1 MEKSPIVLFDGVCN
15 FCNYWVNFI
24 IKHDKKG
31 QLRFAS
37 LQGEYGQLMQA
48 KFNLDNTKLDS
59 VILVLN
65 DQVYLYS
72 DAVIGIGQQLGG
84 IFKLA
89 LIFKIIPRPILDYIY
104 KFIAKNRYRWFGQRD
119 SCMMPTPEL
128 KNKFL
133 V

>member
-1 MEKSPIVLFDGVCN
+1 
-15 FCNYWVNFI
+15 
-24 IKHDKKG
+24 
-31 QLRFAS
+31 
-37 LQGEYGQLMQA
+37 MQS
-48 KFNLDNTKLDS
+48 KFNLDSTKLDS

-89 LIFKIIPRPILDYIY
+89 ILFKIIPRPIRDYIY
-104 KFIAKNRYRWFGQRD
+104 KLIAKNRYRWFGQRD

>member
-89 LIFKIIPRPILDYIY
+89 LIFKIIPRPIRDYIY

>member
-1 MEKSPIVLFDGVCN
+1 MGKAPIILFDGVCN

-84 IFKLA
+84 LFKLA
-89 LIFKIIPRPILDYIY
+89 LIFKIIPRPIRDSIY

-119 SCMMPTPEL
+119 SCMMPTQEL

>member
-1 MEKSPIVLFDGVCN
+1 MEKVPIVLFDGVCN
-15 FCNYWVNFI
+15 FCNYWVNFM

-31 QLRFAS
+31 LLRFAS
-37 LQGEYGQLMQA
+37 LQGEYGQKMQS
-48 KFNLDNTKLDS
+48 KFNLDKTKLDS
-59 VILVLN
+59 VILVSN
-65 DQVYLYS
+65 NKVYFYS

-89 LIFKIIPRPILDYIY
+89 VILKIIPRSIRDYLY
-104 KFIAKNRYRWFGQRD
+104 KFVAKNRYRWFGQRD
-119 SCMMPTPEL
+119 SCMMPSQEV

>member
-1 MEKSPIVLFDGVCN
+1 MEKAPIVLFDGVCN

-31 QLRFAS
+31 LLRFAS
-37 LQGEYGQLMQA
+37 LQGEYGQKIQS
-48 KFNLDNTKLDS
+48 KFNLDSTKLDS

-72 DAVIGIGQQLGG
+72 DAVIGIGQQLGSF
-84 IFKLA
+84 FKLTI
-89 LIFKIIPRPILDYIY
+89 LFKIIPRPIRDYIY
-104 KFIAKNRYRWFGQRD
+104 KFIAKNRYRWFGQPD
-119 SCMMPTPEL
+119 CCMMPTPEL
-128 KNKFL
+128 KKKFL

>member
-1 MEKSPIVLFDGVCN
+1 MEKAPIILFDGVCN

-84 IFKLA
+84 LFKLA
-89 LIFKIIPRPILDYIY
+89 LIFKIIPRPIRDSIY
-104 KFIAKNRYRWFGQRD
+104 KFIARNRYRWFGQRD
-119 SCMMPTPEL
+119 SCMMPTQEL